1 LSKVVD
7 TGACRLADHE
17 IPLTPAAAPLTS
29 ATAPP
34 SASTCLKAKP
44 ATGKDEI
51 YQIFTVDKP
60 LSSSSRSSSTAVAE
74 PTEVQFRVGDAVLAI
89 RCPVARHAVSS
100 GAEDVKEP
108 AELLKWKIG
117 ASTEI
122 GEFIGR
128 KFLGRI
134 YLGQVIAW
142 APAGSMPNDGG
153 KDLYQV
159 IFQDNDKHIYSL
171 QDVVECKANVTTKLK
186 SPRNCEA
193 LERYAGAWRATYARV
208 SRAGGALA
216 SEKGKDEWFA
226 ATVKEM
232 KSPVSFFVS
241 WDDGYALDRIKTVF
255 ELKLREPAKQV
266 RKKDKNPDK
275 DREKRVESSQ
285 NHKTTSDKG
294 PYGKEVLNLRV
305 KIYWPSDKNWFEG
318 VIDKYNSRNGEHH
331 VTYDDQDQVWHDL
344 GEEKLKW
351 VDDSSCRESLMR
363 YKALIE
369 VLFDGDW

>member
-1 LSKVVD
+1 M
-7 TGACRLADHE
+7 ANNE
-17 IPLTPAAAPLTS
+17 IPLTPAAASLNS

-34 SASTCLKAKP
+34 SAPTCLKAKL
-44 ATGKDEI
+44 ATGKGEI
-51 YQIFTVDKP
+51 QQTFTHARSVGKP
-60 LSSSSRSSSTAVAE
+60 LSSSSRSSSSSVSV

-89 RCPVARHAVSS
+89 RCPVARHALSS
-100 GAEDVKEP
+100 GTEDVKEP
-108 AELLKWKIG
+108 AELLKWNLSG
-117 ASTEI
+117 STEI

-128 KFLGRI
+128 KFIGKM

-153 KDLYQV
+153 KDCYQV

-171 QDVVECKANVTTKLK
+171 QEVVECKANVTTKLK
-186 SPRNCEA
+186 TTRNCEA

-208 SRAGGALA
+208 SKAGGALA

-232 KSPVSFFVS
+232 KSPVSFFVA

-255 ELKLREPAKQV
+255 ELKPREPATQV
-266 RKKDKNPDK
+266 RKKDKKHDK
-275 DREKRVESSQ
+275 DRE
-285 NHKTTSDKG
+285 KTTSDKG
-294 PYGKEVLNLRV
+294 PYGKEVLHRRV

-318 VIDKYNSRNGEHH
+318 VIDQYNSRNGEHH
-331 VTYDDQDQVWHDL
+331 VTYDDNDKVWHDL

-351 VDDSSCRESLMR
+351 VGDSSCRDSLMR
-363 YKALIE
+363 YQALIE